1 MRVSVIVPVKTYSR
15 AKTRLDVAP
24 RIREGICHLMLEEI
38 LYTLGM
44 SPHIHR
50 IILVTR
56 EERAREL
63 GEKAGAVI
71 LRDREEGVNEAVALA
86 DEYLADRGA
95 AMSLVIPQDIPL
107 MCSEDIGFLLK
118 FFTPPTC
125 VLVVPSG
132 RLDGT
137 NALLRC
143 PPDIMGTHYDDDSY
157 RSHMAMARGATPNPG
172 LVYIPGVMRDVDTM
186 EDLSYVVREG
196 SKPDF
201 ARRISRLLGPD
212 GILGAPL

>member
-24 RIREGICHLMLEEI
+24 RIREDICHLMLKEI
-38 LYTLGM
+38 LHTLGM
-44 SPHIHR
+44 SPHVYR

-56 EERAREL
+56 EERARDL

-71 LRDREEGVNEAVALA
+71 LRDKEEGVNEAVALA
-86 DEYLADRGA
+86 DAYLADRGA
-95 AMSLVIPQDIPL
+95 AMSLVLPQDIPL
-107 MCSEDIGFLLK
+107 MRSGDIGFLLK

-157 RSHMAMARGATPNPG
+157 RSHMAMARGATSNPG
-172 LVYIPGVMRDVDTM
+172 LVHIPGVMRDVDTI
-186 EDLSYVVREG
+186 EDLAYVVRDG

-201 ARRISRLLGPD
+201 AHRISLLLGPD
-212 GILGAPL
+212 GMPDAPL